1 MDAPDL
7 YDLEEFVLDKKQ
19 KARRFNSP
27 VSKQKIDA
35 LIDSRIPSNTKKAT
49 SWCIGIWKAWC
60 DA

>member
-35 LIDSRIPSNTKKAT
+35 LLTAHTIEYEKGD
-49 SWCIGIWKAWC
+49 
-60 DA
+60 